1 MEEKIQ
7 NMAEKL
13 MGSEAFRKNRNSL
26 SELVN
31 NTENQKLAK
40 NIETSSLQKAFEK
53 GDQSAIRKELSNIL
67 ATPDGKKLMEKVSS
81 FLR

>member
-7 NMAEKL
+7 DMAEIL
-13 MGSEAFRKNRNSL
+13 MSSEAFRKNRNSL

-31 NTENQKLAK
+31 NRENQKLAN
-40 NIETSSLQKAFEK
+40 NIETDSLRKAFEK
-53 GDQSAIRKELSNIL
+53 GDQKAIRKELSDIL

-81 FLR
+81 LLR